1 MGRKFYNFVWTV
13 MRSFYRV
20 VYPQKVSG
28 RENLPEEGG
37 FVLCIN
43 HFSNHDPLY
52 VSACIPRERAVHF
65 LAKKQL
71 FDNKFM
77 RPIVTGLGAIPVD
90 RGNADLAAVRSA
102 LRVVKDGNVLG
113 IFPQGTRSLDNSP
126 TPMLNGASMI
136 ALRAGV
142 PVIPAYVD
150 GPYRLF
156 RRTAVRFGPAV
167 DLSAFGRRC
176 DSATLTE
183 VTHQIE
189 SAIWGLRGAQNS

>member
-1 MGRKFYNFVWTV
+1 MRVGFYNFVWSL
-13 MRSFYRV
+13 MRVIYGLIHPHRV
-20 VYPQKVSG
+20 HG
-28 RENLPEEGG
+28 LENLPDEGG

-52 VSACIPRERAVHF
+52 VAASMPKSRRMHF

-71 FDNKFM
+71 FDNKFLC
-77 RPIVTGLGAIPVD
+77 PIVTWLGAIPVD
-90 RGNADLAAVRSA
+90 RGNADISA
-102 LRVVKDGNVLG
+102 IRTALKVVKDGCALG
-113 IFPQGTRSLDNSP
+113 IFPQGTRSKDNSP

-136 ALRAGV
+136 ALRAGA

-156 RRTAVRFGPAV
+156 RHTDVFFGPAL
-167 DLSAFGRRC
+167 DLSAYGRRC

-189 SAIWGLRGAQNS
+189 SAIWGMRRAKS

>member
-1 MGRKFYNFVWTV
+1 MSLKFYSFVWSAV
-13 MRSFYRV
+13 RPFYALFYPRRV
-20 VYPQKVSG
+20 TG
-28 RENLPEEGG
+28 AENLPAEGG
-37 FVLCIN
+37 CILCIN

-52 VSACIPRERAVHF
+52 VSSCIPLERPVRF

-71 FDNKFM
+71 FDNKIM
-77 RPIVTGLGAIPVD
+77 RPIVSGLGAIPVD
-90 RGNADLAAVRSA
+90 RGNADLAAMRSA
-102 LRVVKDGNVLG
+102 LKVVKDGGVLG

-142 PVIPAYVD
+142 PVIPVYVD

-156 RRTAVRFGPAV
+156 RRTAVRFGPAM
-167 DLSAFGRRC
+167 DLSDLGRRC

-183 VTHQIE
+183 VTRRIE
-189 SAIWGLRGAQNS
+189 SAIWGLRGA